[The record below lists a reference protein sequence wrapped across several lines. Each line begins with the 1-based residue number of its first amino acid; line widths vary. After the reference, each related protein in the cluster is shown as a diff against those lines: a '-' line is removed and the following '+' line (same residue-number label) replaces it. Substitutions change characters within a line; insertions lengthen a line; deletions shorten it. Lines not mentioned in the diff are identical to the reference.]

1 MRYKI
6 RNLHFIGIGG
16 YGMCGLAEVMHNL
29 GYAVSGSDIADKPV
43 LDRLRALGIV
53 VHIGH
58 DKSFVD
64 NADCA
69 VYSSAIGGDNPER
82 VSARARGV
90 PVIPRAQMLGELL
103 RFRPGIAVAGSHG
116 KTTASSMIAAVLTAA
131 GRDPTCVIGGLL
143 SSGMH
148 GRLGEGDFIVVEA
161 DESDASF
168 LHLQPAVAV
177 LTNIDDDHLPAFGG
191 DIGKLEEAFGGFL
204 ANLPFYGA
212 AIVCADDERAM
223 KVVRTMPSL
232 RVITY
237 GLSDNADV
245 RADNTAFCQMRSAF
259 DLHLPGGDCCRV
271 DLAAAGLHNVQNAL
285 AACAVALEVGA
296 GIDDMR
302 RGLAQFGGV
311 GRRLQECGDY
321 LFGDKDNKDGA
332 ALLIDDYAHHPTE
345 MNASVCALRTAYP
358 GRRLLL
364 VFQPHRYSRTRDL
377 IMRLAGALSAADE
390 VILLD
395 VYPAGEHPIAGA
407 DSDALAAMVAP
418 KLHRAGGI
426 DDAAATI
433 KKVVRDG
440 DLLITMGAGSI
451 GALAQKLSDEGAGRK

>member
-43 LDRLRALGIV
+43 LERLRALGIV
-53 VHIGH
+53 VNIGH
-58 DKSFVD
+58 ERRFVED
-64 NADCA
+64 ADCA
-69 VYSSAIGGDNPER
+69 VYSSAVGEDNPER
-82 VSARARGV
+82 VEAMARGV

-116 KTTASSMIAAVLTAA
+116 KTTVSSMIEAVLTAA

-177 LTNIDDDHLPAFGG
+177 VTNIDDDHLPAFDD
-191 DIGKLEEAFGGFL
+191 DIGKLEEAFAGFL

-212 AIVCADDERAM
+212 AIVCLDDARAM
-223 KVVRTMPSL
+223 KVVKTMPSL
-232 RVITY
+232 RVMTY

-245 RADNTAFCQMRSAF
+245 RAANVEFCQMRSAF

-321 LFGDKDNKDGA
+321 AFCHNDKKGT

-345 MNASVCALRTAYP
+345 MDASVAALRAAYP

-377 IMRLAGALSAADE
+377 LARLAKSLSAADE

-395 VYPAGEHPIAGA
+395 VYPAGEQPIAGA
-407 DSDALAAMVAP
+407 DSDALAAAVSP

-426 DDAAATI
+426 DDAAVHI
-433 KKVVRDG
+433 NKVLQDG

-451 GALAQKLSDEGAGRK
+451 GALAQQLSAKEAGQ

>member
-6 RNLHFIGIGG
+6 RRLHFIGIGG
-16 YGMCGLAEVMHNL
+16 SGMCGLAEVMHNL
-29 GYAVSGSDIADKPV
+29 GYAVSGSDVAEKPV

-53 VHIGH
+53 VNIGH
-58 DKSFVD
+58 DKRLVD
-64 NADCA
+64 KADCA
-69 VYSSAIGGDNPER
+69 VYSSAVAEDNPER
-82 VSARARGV
+82 AEARARGV

-116 KTTASSMIAAVLTAA
+116 KTTAASMIEAVLTAA

-143 SSGMH
+143 HSGMH
-148 GRLGEGDFIVVEA
+148 GRLGEGDFIVAEA

-191 DIGKLEEAFGGFL
+191 SMDKLENAFGGFL

-212 AIVCADDERAM
+212 AIVCADDARAM
-223 KVVRTMPSL
+223 KVARMMPSL
-232 RVITY
+232 RVMTY
-237 GLSDNADV
+237 GVSADAEV
-245 RADNTAFCQMRSAF
+245 RAENVRFCGMRSGF
-259 DLHLPGGDCCRV
+259 DLHLPGGEVCAV
-271 DLAAAGLHNVQNAL
+271 DLAAAGLHNVRNAL
-285 AACAVALEVGA
+285 ASCAVAFEIGA

-302 RGLAQFGGV
+302 RGLSQFGGV

-321 LFGDKDNKDGA
+321 VCKNKDGKRR

-345 MNASVCALRTAYP
+345 MDASIAALRAAYP
-358 GRRLLL
+358 ERRLLL

-377 IMRLAGALSAADE
+377 LMRLAKSLSAADE

-395 VYPAGEHPIAGA
+395 VYPAGEKPIAGA
-407 DSDALAAMVAP
+407 DSDTLAAKVSP
-418 KLHRAGGI
+418 KSHRAAGLA
-426 DDAAATI
+426 DAAGRI
-433 KKVVRDG
+433 SKVVQDG
-440 DLLITMGAGSI
+440 DLLITMGAGNI
-451 GALAQKLSDEGAGRK
+451 GALPQMLLAEGVCKK